1 MENHI
6 QSHVLEEEDVL
17 LSVLFRWETVFICSS
32 FILIVVFEESTVR
45 NKYVR

>member
-17 LSVLFRWETVFICSS
+17 LSVLFRWETVLFALRS
-32 FILIVVFEESTVR
+32 
-45 NKYVR
+45 Y